1 MRRNA
6 RVQRAADLT
15 ARHLRTLAR
24 RVEYLVRDGVERP
37 ALAGLVREVATALT
51 LLGSEL
57 DDLQVTGQA
66 RSLLSDL
73 ARRLDPAV
81 VIPDAGL
88 TDAAIVLMLRP
99 LVIDLLIGTG
109 LEPDAARALLPPL

>member
-1 MRRNA
+1 M
-6 RVQRAADLT
+6 
-15 ARHLRTLAR
+15 
-24 RVEYLVRDGVERP
+24 RDGAARP
-37 ALAGLVREVATALT
+37 ALAALVGEVGTAVA

-81 VIPDAGL
+81 VIPDARL

-109 LEPDAARALLPPL
+109 MEPDAARALLPPL